1 MKKLLLLIN
10 TDVSRFTFHKCRI
23 RVRMALTLQ
32 DVFSVDFLNSYWTK
46 GLNVFFLFF
55 LYSFF
60 QFILYSAF
68 GKHQSDVLSKLFRT
82 LEKSEK
88 NIFYFFLTI
97 LLNCQFSLFQS
108 WFLIWIKKLFHNC
121 TIALSSTETI
131 ISKSFCFCFA
141 SWDVRLMIAK
151 LLRQSPSFIL
161 TSTSTITL
169 KKKKENLQ
177 DEAST
182 SVASIFAY
190 PVAIV
195 NCLNR

>member
-1 MKKLLLLIN
+1 MCFLLISW
-10 TDVSRFTFHKCRI
+10 TATEQKDLTFFFC
-23 RVRMALTLQ
+23 T
-32 DVFSVDFLNSYWTK
+32 
-46 GLNVFFLFF
+46 VFFSLSCIR
-55 LYSFF
+55 L
-60 QFILYSAF
+60 F

-88 NIFYFFLTI
+88 YFFLTI
-97 LLNCQFSLFQS
+97 LLNCQFTLFQS
-108 WFLIWIKKLFHNC
+108 WFLIWIQKLFHNC

-131 ISKSFCFCFA
+131 ISKCFCFCIT

-182 SVASIFAY
+182 SVASKASIFAY